1 MAGLPLIY
9 NVIISFQRIDV
20 FSLGSLVH
28 PFVGW
33 ENYARVLGDPLAAR
47 VLVNTIVCV
56 AASIFFQFTIGFAF
70 ALFLDR
76 DFPGA
81 AWLRG
86 VFLAAWVMPGLVV
99 GVLRNWLLSGDFGV
113 ISDVPG
119 ARHHRRADLPAL
131 GRPLFADVADHRQ
144 RLVRQGAIRMAVGTV
159 EATGSATYLFAGGE
173 PEIVVVTPGNSA
185 IRPGETIAVGVA
197 PEHVHVFDAGSG
209 ISLAGCTV
217 ASLQPGSTIGN
228 S

>member
-70 ALFLDR
+70 AR
-76 DFPGA
+76 SSTGIFPA
-81 AWLRG
+81 
-86 VFLAAWVMPGLVV
+86 
-99 GVLRNWLLSGDFGV
+99 
-113 ISDVPG
+113 
-119 ARHHRRADLPAL
+119 
-131 GRPLFADVADHRQ
+131 
-144 RLVRQGAIRMAVGTV
+144 
-159 EATGSATYLFAGGE
+159 
-173 PEIVVVTPGNSA
+173 
-185 IRPGETIAVGVA
+185 RPGCAEC
-197 PEHVHVFDAGSG
+197 
-209 ISLAGCTV
+209 SLP
-217 ASLQPGSTIGN
+217 PG
-228 S
+228 